1 MKNQIIIKK
10 LGVGIRALR
19 KIRGVK
25 VAVLAKKL
33 GFDSVEAYLKIE
45 RGERKEI
52 GIVQLL
58 IICEELDCS
67 LSNLFIMSGLT
78 LSLFKNNIQTW
89 DQFYESLNNL
99 TDDRKEKVKEIL
111 STLKNVENSK

>member
-1 MKNQIIIKK
+1 MKNQIIVKK

-33 GFDSVEAYLKIE
+33 DFDSVEAYLKLE

-58 IICEELDCS
+58 IICEELNCS
-67 LSNLFIMSGLT
+67 ISNIFILSGLADDLFSKDIT
-78 LSLFKNNIQTW
+78 TWSQFLDSLEDVPF
-89 DQFYESLNNL
+89 
-99 TDDRKEKVKEIL
+99 DRKEKIL
-111 STLKNVENSK
+111 ELLNTLNLSPNVT